1 MCSVERNHHLCRAH
15 SPTSARAS
23 VVCLATISTGS
34 GAYFA
39 RYLNSVVPPLVLIVE
54 IDMFREALQN
64 LADSVNFHKRGLC
77 VDAVVVPSRDYSE
90 IAIPLSH
97 LVSLLTKQYV
107 GIDAG
112 MGCSVVSVG
121 LCVCPET

>member
-1 MCSVERNHHLCRAH
+1 M
-15 SPTSARAS
+15 
-23 VVCLATISTGS
+23 
-34 GAYFA
+34 
-39 RYLNSVVPPLVLIVE
+39 LIVE